1 MIHEFIFP
9 LPPTLNKQIDLAR
22 DHWSKSSRV
31 KKEWTNKICA
41 IALDS
46 NSPSFPGLV
55 WLQYTWYVRFEND
68 YDNVQAAAKFISDGL
83 VNAGVIKDD
92 SLKYVQSPV
101 IANYEP
107 VKRATDSKCR
117 LVITDYNPWK
127 VNVKT
132 LQSTM
137 WK

>member
-22 DHWSKSSRV
+22 DHWSKSSGV

-41 IALDS
+41 IALSGDA
-46 NSPSFPGLV
+46 PIFHGLI
-55 WLQYTWYVRFEND
+55 WQQFTWYCRLEND
-68 YDNVQAAAKFISDGL
+68 ADNVAAAAKYINDGL

-101 IANYEP
+101 IHYYEK
-107 VKRATDSKCR
+107 VSKSADSKCR

-127 VNVKT
+127 QNVKT
-132 LQSTM
+132 LQTSM
-137 WK
+137 WR